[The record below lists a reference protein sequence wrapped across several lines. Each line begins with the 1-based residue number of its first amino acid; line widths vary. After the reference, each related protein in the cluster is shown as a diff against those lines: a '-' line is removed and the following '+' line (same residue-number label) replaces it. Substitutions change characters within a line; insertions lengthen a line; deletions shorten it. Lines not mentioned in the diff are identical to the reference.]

1 MTAKYA
7 FKQSVPIMAGYIVLG
22 MGFGVLLESKGYGVL
37 WTIAM
42 SVFIYAGS
50 MQYVAIDLITGGASM
65 IATAL
70 MTLMVNARHLF
81 YGISM
86 LDKYKDT
93 GKYRPYLIFSLTDE
107 TYSLVCSGEIPE
119 GVDRNKYYFLVSLF
133 DQFYWVF
140 GSVLGAVLG
149 SVLDFNSAGI
159 DFSMTALFLVVF
171 VEQWKSTE
179 DHAGAVTGIAAS
191 VVCLLIFGAGNFVIP
206 AMVSITV
213 ILLLMKKFRK
223 GSDEM
228 TGKAVKE
235 NLQIS
240 EESAGYVREKGDEE
254 RV

>member
-1 MTAKYA
+1 MMTAKYA

-37 WTIAM
+37 WAIAM

-50 MQYVAIDLITGGASM
+50 MQYVAINLITGGASL

-86 LDKYKDT
+86 LDKYKNT
-93 GKYRPYLIFSLTDE
+93 GKYKPYLIFALTDE
-107 TYSLVCSGEIPE
+107 TYSLVCSGTIPE

-133 DQFYWVF
+133 DQVYWVIGSVIGSVV
-140 GSVLGAVLG
+140 GSVLN
-149 SVLDFNSAGI
+149 FNTAGI

-171 VEQWKSTE
+171 VEQWKSTK
-179 DHAGAVTGIAAS
+179 DHASAITGVAAS

-206 AMVSITV
+206 AMISITV
-213 ILLLMKKFRK
+213 ILLLMRKFRK
-223 GSDEM
+223 GS
-228 TGKAVKE
+228 
-235 NLQIS
+235 
-240 EESAGYVREKGDEE
+240 EEAAEKGEVE
-254 RV
+254 HV

>member
-37 WTIAM
+37 WAIAM

-50 MQYVAIDLITGGASM
+50 MQYVAINLITGGASL

-70 MTLMVNARHLF
+70 MMLMVNARHLF

-86 LDKYKDT
+86 LDKYKNT
-93 GKYRPYLIFSLTDE
+93 GKYKPYLIFALTDE
-107 TYSLVCSGEIPE
+107 TYSLVCSGKIPE

-133 DQFYWVF
+133 DQVYWVIGSVIGSVV
-140 GSVLGAVLG
+140 GSVLN
-149 SVLDFNSAGI
+149 FNTAGI

-171 VEQWKSTE
+171 VEQWKSTK
-179 DHAGAVTGIAAS
+179 DRASAITGVAVS

-206 AMVSITV
+206 SMISITV
-213 ILLLMKKFRK
+213 ILLLMRKFRK
-223 GSDEM
+223 D
-228 TGKAVKE
+228 
-235 NLQIS
+235 S
-240 EESAGYVREKGDEE
+240 EEAAEKGEVE
-254 RV
+254 HV